1 MVAEEVGASY
11 PEVVREEGP
20 EVVRKGEVASFPV
33 AGEVA
38 SFPVVAVEEVA
49 SFPVAVAEVASS
61 GDRPLAIAAAGRIRR
76 D

>member
-1 MVAEEVGASY
+1 VVAEEVGASY

-33 AGEVA
+33 
-38 SFPVVAVEEVA
+38 
-49 SFPVAVAEVASS
+49 VAEVASS

>member
-1 MVAEEVGASY
+1 VAPPVVAEEVGASY

-38 SFPVVAVEEVA
+38 SFPVAVEVA
-49 SFPVAVAEVASS
+49 S
-61 GDRPLAIAAAGRIRR
+61 
-76 D
+76 

>member
-1 MVAEEVGASY
+1 VVAEEVGASY

-20 EVVRKGEVASFPV
+20 EVVRE
-33 AGEVA
+33 GEVA

-49 SFPVAVAEVASS
+49 SFPVVAEVASS

>member
-1 MVAEEVGASY
+1 MVAREAGPEVVAASY
-11 PEVVREEGP
+11 PVVVREEGP

-33 AGEVA
+33 
-38 SFPVVAVEEVA
+38 VAVEEVA
-49 SFPVAVAEVASS
+49 SFPVVAEVASS

>member
-20 EVVRKGEVASFPV
+20 EVVREGEVASFPV
-33 AGEVA
+33 AAVEVA
-38 SFPVVAVEEVA
+38 SFPVV
-49 SFPVAVAEVASS
+49 VAEVASS

>member
-1 MVAEEVGASY
+1 VAPPVVAEEVGASY

-33 AGEVA
+33 V
-38 SFPVVAVEEVA
+38 
-49 SFPVAVAEVASS
+49 VAEVASS

>member
-33 AGEVA
+33 AAVEVA
-38 SFPVVAVEEVA
+38 SFPVV
-49 SFPVAVAEVASS
+49 VAEVASS

>member
-1 MVAEEVGASY
+1 VVAEEVGASY

-33 AGEVA
+33 AAVEVA
-38 SFPVVAVEEVA
+38 SFPVVVG
-49 SFPVAVAEVASS
+49 EVASS

>member
-20 EVVRKGEVASFPV
+20 EVVRE
-33 AGEVA
+33 GEVA

-49 SFPVAVAEVASS
+49 SFPVVAEVASS

>member
-38 SFPVVAVEEVA
+38 SFPVV
-49 SFPVAVAEVASS
+49 VAEVASS

>member
-1 MVAEEVGASY
+1 VAPPVVAEEVGASY

-20 EVVRKGEVASFPV
+20 EVVRE
-33 AGEVA
+33 GEVA

-49 SFPVAVAEVASS
+49 SFPVVAEVASS

>member
-1 MVAEEVGASY
+1 VALPVVEEEVGASY

-20 EVVRKGEVASFPV
+20 EVVRE
-33 AGEVA
+33 GEVA

-49 SFPVAVAEVASS
+49 SFPVVVGEVASS

>member
-20 EVVRKGEVASFPV
+20 EVVREG
-33 AGEVA
+33 VA
-38 SFPVVAVEEVA
+38 SFPVVVGEEA
-49 SFPVAVAEVASS
+49 SFPVVVAEVASS